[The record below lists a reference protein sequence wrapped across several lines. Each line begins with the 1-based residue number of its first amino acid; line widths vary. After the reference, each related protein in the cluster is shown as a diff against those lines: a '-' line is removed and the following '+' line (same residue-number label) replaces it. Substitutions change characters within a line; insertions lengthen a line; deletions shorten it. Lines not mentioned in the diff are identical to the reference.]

1 MKKLYTLEFVQP
13 MEAPA
18 VIDAPPDA
26 TDEEVIQALRCCNW
40 QPDLEDAGDRL
51 LEGCVDESEA
61 WDDEAEADIRLVY
74 DENGTLVLQPVE
86 RASPRPPSLDDLDV
100 KAIQTACANLG
111 LKEVAHA

>member
-1 MKKLYTLEFVQP
+1 MKKLYTFQFIQP
-13 MEAPA
+13 VWGQA
-18 VIDAPPDA
+18 VIDVPPDVA
-26 TDEEVIQALRCCNW
+26 DEEIIQVLRRCGW
-40 QPDLEDAGDRL
+40 QPDLENGGNPC

-61 WDDEAEADIRLVY
+61 WDDESEADIRLVY